1 VPRTTDLRRYST
13 QELGDIMQRAL
24 VLQGARPRFT
34 HEDLVQAAREV
45 GIDEHALLLASRQ
58 LRARQRPALTPA
70 ESRVREK
77 QKLLRHLGMYFV
89 FSLFFFLLDR
99 ATGGRG
105 WSVFPILGWGVAA
118 AAHAIKY
125 LFPVDPSPRKLA
137 DERRRRGEPTDRA
150 IEEGA
155 ELLLSATEERS
166 RIRVPEATSGA
177 DRTSGAGVRIVSGGP
192 RASIDAERDAAA
204 EEEAFAAAEEPRSR
218 KKKRRSR

>member
-1 VPRTTDLRRYST
+1 
-13 QELGDIMQRAL
+13 MQRAL
-24 VLQGARPRFT
+24 VLQGARPKFT

-58 LRARQRPALTPA
+58 LRARQRPVLTPA

-77 QKLLRHLGMYFV
+77 QKLLRHMGMYFV

-99 ATGGRG
+99 ATGGWN
-105 WSVFPILGWGVAA
+105 WSVYPILGWGVAV

-137 DERRRRGEPTDRA
+137 EERRRRGEPTDRA

-155 ELLLSATEERS
+155 EFLLSATEERS
-166 RIRVPEATSGA
+166 RIRVPDATSAA
-177 DRTSGAGVRIVSGGP
+177 DRAFGAGTDDRVSGAGPRVSP
-192 RASIDAERDAAA
+192 DAERDAAA
-204 EEEAFAAAEEPRSR
+204 EEEAFAEPEEPRSR